1 MSPHTSTPS
10 RTTGQPKPSR
20 MSTTVVFPAL
30 MLPSMTKMRGA
41 ERGRRGPSARAA
53 AVIRAPPAPGPTGLG
68 ASPCGPQ
75 RCSPSPPPDAR
86 SGAARCP
93 TTAPNQTSRLVRS
106 LSSSPGR
113 GARGRSSKNFQH
125 DDEKPLR
132 NQLSTPGNK
141 NWWSRRTASPVH
153 DPTQRS
159 RCRLRDQTTATRPER
174 QEPSINQHRVAL
186 VSTVRT
192 DALAGEEH
200 IS

>member
-86 SGAARCP
+86 SGAAQCP

-113 GARGRSSKNFQH
+113 GARGRRTPRSSSTMTK
-125 DDEKPLR
+125 KPSR
-132 NQLSTPGNK
+132 NQHSTSGKK
-141 NWWSRRTASPVH
+141 NWRKRRTASPVH

-159 RCRLRDQTTATRPER
+159 RCRLRDQTTATRPR
-174 QEPSINQHRVAL
+174 APGTKHQ
-186 VSTVRT
+186 STT
-192 DALAGEEH
+192 A
-200 IS
+200 